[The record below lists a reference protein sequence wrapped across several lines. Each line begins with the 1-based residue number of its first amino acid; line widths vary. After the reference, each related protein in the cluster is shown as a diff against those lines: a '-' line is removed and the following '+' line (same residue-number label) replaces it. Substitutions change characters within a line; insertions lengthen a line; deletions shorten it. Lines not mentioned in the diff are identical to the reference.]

1 MTRSTSPDTGG
12 AQTSDRRCAM
22 AVCAHATL
30 AELTAGLAAVQ
41 PMPELSVVRAPELG
55 LVMLRGRMG
64 GDGAP
69 FNAGEATVSRAA
81 VRLASG
87 EMGTGYVLGR
97 SLEKARAA
105 AVVDALAQVAKYRA
119 VLETALFAPVCER
132 RLREKAT
139 VSAQTAA
146 TRVDFFTVA
155 RGED

>member
-1 MTRSTSPDTGG
+1 MTIC
-12 AQTSDRRCAM
+12 AQ
-22 AVCAHATL
+22 ATL

-41 PMPELSVVRAPELG
+41 PMPEVAVVRAPELG
-55 LVMLRGRMG
+55 LVMLRARMG

-81 VRLASG
+81 VRLPSG
-87 EMGTGYVLGR
+87 EMGAGYVLGR
-97 SLEKARAA
+97 SLEKAKAA
-105 AVVDALAQVAKYRA
+105 AVVDALAQVPKYRT
-119 VLETALFAPVCER
+119 VLEKSLFAPVSER
-132 RLREKAT
+132 RAREKAT